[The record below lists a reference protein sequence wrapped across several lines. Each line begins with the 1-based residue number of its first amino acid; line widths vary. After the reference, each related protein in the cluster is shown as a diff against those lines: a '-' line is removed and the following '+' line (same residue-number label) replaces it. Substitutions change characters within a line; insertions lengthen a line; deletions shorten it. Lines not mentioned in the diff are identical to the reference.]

1 LNAAIQTDD
10 RMQLEFSAP
19 AAMFGMAASDNAA
32 ILRQLRDRGPLPAAA
47 VRAMESASALQWRN
61 RGKMMMA
68 AGAYREA
75 YADFARAIAIDPADG
90 PSLTGLVETSLAAQ
104 KDREAQAVLERAAST
119 AARNPRPWIALSRLH
134 AVAGRMDDA
143 LKAAVMAGRLSPEA
157 PECLEQL
164 ASVYTDARDA
174 EMLPIVAERLRGA
187 FPDRPTG
194 AYYAAAAEFM
204 HDRLEPALSLVR
216 DAIRLD
222 GSYADAHNLQGAIL
236 ARLGQAPAARKAFD
250 AALRLNPRDGNAY
263 RNFGLLELA
272 SGNKAAAAKLFAE
285 ALALDPASEVSR
297 QGLEASRA
305 Y

>member
-1 LNAAIQTDD
+1 
-10 RMQLEFSAP
+10 
-19 AAMFGMAASDNAA
+19 
-32 ILRQLRDRGPLPAAA
+32 
-47 VRAMESASALQWRN
+47 
-61 RGKMMMA
+61 
-68 AGAYREA
+68 
-75 YADFARAIAIDPADG
+75 
-90 PSLTGLVETSLAAQ
+90 
-104 KDREAQAVLERAAST
+104 
-119 AARNPRPWIALSRLH
+119 
-134 AVAGRMDDA
+134 
-143 LKAAVMAGRLSPEA
+143 
-157 PECLEQL
+157 
-164 ASVYTDARDA
+164 
-174 EMLPIVAERLRGA
+174 MLPIVAERLRGA